1 MRKLTSL
8 LALCF
13 LVSANALWAGE
24 PDEASAKS
32 ETAESML
39 KKEKTSTSDDD
50 SYKKFRFGGY
60 GEMVASFKDYG
71 INRFFGGN
79 RGNSD
84 DHRNTIA
91 IPRFGRGNVAPI
103 DAPAGGGRHVVP
115 ASVYLPGVPGS
126 PDRLH
131 SRFRYSTH

>member
-71 INRFFGGN
+71 INRFYGAPEGN
-79 RGNSD
+79 PDKHRG
-84 DHRNTIA
+84 
-91 IPRFGRGNVAPI
+91 
-103 DAPAGGGRHVVP
+103 
-115 ASVYLPGVPGS
+115 LK
-126 PDRLH
+126 
-131 SRFRYSTH
+131 

>member
-71 INRFFGGN
+71 INRFLA
-79 RGNSD
+79 
-84 DHRNTIA
+84 A
-91 IPRFGRGNVAPI
+91 IEEIRTTTVIR
-103 DAPAGGGRHVVP
+103 
-115 ASVYLPGVPGS
+115 S
-126 PDRLH
+126 PFRVSYWH
-131 SRFRYSTH
+131 SIISSIPSGYWGLK

>member
-13 LVSANALWAGE
+13 LVSATALWAGE

-60 GEMVASFKDYG
+60 GEMVA
-71 INRFFGGN
+71 FG
-79 RGNSD
+79 
-84 DHRNTIA
+84 
-91 IPRFGRGNVAPI
+91 
-103 DAPAGGGRHVVP
+103 
-115 ASVYLPGVPGS
+115 ASHLAFTKSYPTVRWQRV
-126 PDRLH
+126 
-131 SRFRYSTH
+131 

>member
-1 MRKLTSL
+1 MGKLTSL
-8 LALCF
+8 LALC
-13 LVSANALWAGE
+13 LVLSANALWAGE
-24 PDEASAKS
+24 PDEASAKGD
-32 ETAESML
+32 TAESTL
-39 KKEKTSTSDDD
+39 KKKATSTPDGD

-91 IPRFGRGNVAPI
+91 IPNCQF
-103 DAPAGGGRHVVP
+103 
-115 ASVYLPGVPGS
+115 
-126 PDRLH
+126 
-131 SRFRYSTH
+131 

>member
-84 DHRNTIA
+84 DPVIRSPSRVSYWHSIISS
-91 IPRFGRGNVAPI
+91 IPSGYWG
-103 DAPAGGGRHVVP
+103 
-115 ASVYLPGVPGS
+115 LK
-126 PDRLH
+126 
-131 SRFRYSTH
+131 

>member
-60 GEMVASFKDYG
+60 GEW
-71 INRFFGGN
+71 
-79 RGNSD
+79 
-84 DHRNTIA
+84 
-91 IPRFGRGNVAPI
+91 
-103 DAPAGGGRHVVP
+103 
-115 ASVYLPGVPGS
+115 
-126 PDRLH
+126 
-131 SRFRYSTH
+131 